1 MDTYDPDTAPDP
13 GTWQELDEGER
24 LLLVGDYH
32 EQAGDELPNVQV
44 HAVIHVIV
52 ENQLAEAYRPAVE
65 ALARLMREGLSRHD
79 AVHAFGS
86 VLTERIWTELQGDS
100 TAAVPGA
107 TYEQELRTLTADS
120 WRERYGESE

>member
-1 MDTYDPDTAPDP
+1 MDTYDPDTAPDS
-13 GTWQELDEGER
+13 GAWLELDEGER
-24 LLLVGDYH
+24 LSLVGGYH
-32 EQAGDELPNVQV
+32 DRAGVELPNVQI

-65 ALARLMREGLSRHD
+65 ALARLMNEGLSRHD
-79 AVHAFGS
+79 AVHAIGS
-86 VLTERIWTELQGDS
+86 VLTERIWTELQGDG

-107 TYEQELRTLTADS
+107 TYEQELRTLTADG